1 MTFVWHFLEACTGF
15 IHYMFSLAYFPN
27 LVWRNLAKNR
37 TKEKSFTLSPMAS
50 NLKLL
55 PVFWCEHVWNNIIS
69 RAICWWR
76 LMHVFTFSV
85 RHYKPRTCYKKSGS
99 RCGTNRQGHH
109 AEPTN
114 NSCCFGVYSKG
125 DCRCKAERVH
135 GMCWCDTHAWL
146 QYDGGISRSCCYG
159 SCWSFRSNVQYSAW
173 NWRCLETHCT
183 SHWMTWIESLK
194 QAAVMW

>member
-69 RAICWWR
+69 RAICWWL

-125 DCRCKAERVH
+125 DCRCHKRSF
-135 GMCWCDTHAWL
+135 CWK
-146 QYDGGISRSCCYG
+146 SRTC
-159 SCWSFRSNVQYSAW
+159 AW
-173 NWRCLETHCT
+173 NVLVWH
-183 SHWMTWIESLK
+183 SFM
-194 QAAVMW
+194 AAVRRRHFWILLLWFVLVLQKQCAVFGMNLT